1 MSHALASILEA
12 SAATASGREE
22 ASNRTHKDSAT
33 TIPAHLRQDAPAD
46 ELRQTTGVATV
57 DAASETQE
65 AAHRQPRSSTHISEA
80 ISYDRPKPVMGTLI
94 EEQPLP
100 TMDYPK
106 SPSNMEDLLGL
117 QFEKTNLYVVP
128 VQSSVNTNSTV
139 NPLAAAVTQPM
150 AQNLTSTSTSY
161 LSILKN
167 SNYSPA
173 FLTGIQSILAQRN
186 ETSGE
191 SVARQDTHATRGSL
205 AEAVQRNTIQWQQQV
220 IQGTVPSTP
229 SILGDSVVRNRFHRW
244 YDSADSV
251 NSMASEE
258 SALTHLP
265 GLHRS
270 RSGTQSTRANRSGS
284 GLTSMGPSRS
294 VASTD
299 VSPPRRPT
307 ALSTSAPRGPRPQL
321 PAFLES
327 APHYDDPAAAARAQY
342 SGRTAALQ
350 ASPTARIVPTPP
362 NLPGA
367 ARTRTRTQGTL
378 DENASVSSGDAAS
391 GRSLVMGSRN
401 EIVPSQHGK
410 LR

>member
-1 MSHALASILEA
+1 MSHALASILET

-100 TMDYPK
+100 TMDYQK
-106 SPSNMEDLLGL
+106 SPSNMEDLWGL
-117 QFEKTNLYVVP
+117 QFEKTNLCVVP

-161 LSILKN
+161 LSILEK
-167 SNYSPA
+167 SSYSPA
-173 FLTGIQSILAQRN
+173 FLSGIQSILAQRN

-229 SILGDSVVRNRFHRW
+229 SILGDSVVRTRFHHW

-270 RSGTQSTRANRSGS
+270 RSGT
-284 GLTSMGPSRS
+284 
-294 VASTD
+294 
-299 VSPPRRPT
+299 VSPGLAR
-307 ALSTSAPRGPRPQL
+307 
-321 PAFLES
+321 LE
-327 APHYDDPAAAARAQY
+327 
-342 SGRTAALQ
+342 GWKLQ
-350 ASPTARIVPTPP
+350 S
-362 NLPGA
+362 
-367 ARTRTRTQGTL
+367 
-378 DENASVSSGDAAS
+378 
-391 GRSLVMGSRN
+391 
-401 EIVPSQHGK
+401 
-410 LR
+410 